1 LLFNFALENGIRRIH
16 VNKDGFKLNGTHHV
30 LVNAVY
36 VTILGGSTWSAKCD
50 FSRKS
55 LQWKLKSSQEG
66 T

>member
-1 LLFNFALENGIRRIH
+1 LLFNFALEYAIRRIH
-16 VNKDGFKLNGTHHV
+16 VNQDGLKLNGIHQV

-36 VTILGGSTWSAKCD
+36 VTILGGSVWSAKCD